1 MKIKSK
7 LSFLLMTAF
16 LFNLCSHSAIFGCE
30 VCGGKKDKDA
40 SPIPIP
46 QSKRE

>member
-7 LSFLLMTAF
+7 LSFLLMAAF
-16 LFNLCSHSAIFGCE
+16 LFNLCFQSTIFGCD

-40 SPIPIP
+40 SPILIP
-46 QSKRE
+46 QSERE